1 MRHLFGTCRNQQLYE
16 SSPMAAELIQVA
28 DAFRAWVVRDL
39 ETLAAEERQSFRGD
53 YLFVIDAKPSFLVVV
68 TPESVSSA
76 RLEEWSG
83 LEGLVCDLGAPL
95 SLMQPELLSLLEGG
109 ARVRID
115 TDANTLQRLLAGT
128 LKARV
133 AYLNGFVKIKGDL
146 PCFMRLVGLLKGR
159 GVGPMPNARPDV

>member
-1 MRHLFGTCRNQQLYE
+1 
-16 SSPMAAELIQVA
+16 MAAGLMQVA
-28 DAFRAWVVRDL
+28 DEFRAWVVRDL
-39 ETLAAEERQSFRGD
+39 ETLGADERQSFRGD

-68 TPESVSSA
+68 TPEFVSSG
-76 RLEEWSG
+76 RLEAWSG
-83 LEGLVCDLGAPL
+83 LGGLVCDLGAPL
-95 SLMQPELLSLLEGG
+95 DLSEPDLLALLEVG
-109 ARVRID
+109 ARVRVD

-159 GVGPMPNARPDV
+159 GVGPLPSVRPDA

>member
-1 MRHLFGTCRNQQLYE
+1 
-16 SSPMAAELIQVA
+16 MAAELMQVA

-39 ETLAAEERQSFRGD
+39 ETLAADERQSFRGD

-68 TPESVSSA
+68 TPESASSA